1 MARLID
7 AVLGQVIQAG
17 DTQTLDHGK
26 ENPLEEDVGEPTQS
40 SSGTQKTPR
49 GRTFDFAHEE
59 GSDEDDDED
68 TEETDENAE
77 PEALPFSPGQT
88 TARGEGK
95 MFQHQQEISHQGL
108 EGPCFSMGNSSYNKM
123 KNIQLT

>member
-49 GRTFDFAHEE
+49 GRTFDFAH
-59 GSDEDDDED
+59 D
-68 TEETDENAE
+68 
-77 PEALPFSPGQT
+77 ALIFCVMCKFFSSSNRKAVVSSKLLICHKVMVTKLRFSEWQMT
-88 TARGEGK
+88 HK
-95 MFQHQQEISHQGL
+95 YY
-108 EGPCFSMGNSSYNKM
+108 CFNTFLK
-123 KNIQLT
+123 LR

>member
-49 GRTFDFAHEE
+49 GRTFDFAHDE

-77 PEALPFSPGQT
+77 PEASPFSPVRPNNSKRRRENVPAPARDLPPRPGRPLFFYGQ
-88 TARGEGK
+88 
-95 MFQHQQEISHQGL
+95 Q
-108 EGPCFSMGNSSYNKM
+108 
-123 KNIQLT
+123 